1 MSNFN
6 MSKFSNQEVFYFAV
20 RLGMSVGGF
29 AGAVL
34 GFLFSHTFLGV
45 TVGGS
50 IGAMVGFGTG
60 VLVAFTTL
68 VILNLWE
75 KWKLAGD
82 LKKAQDFP
90 KLARGDKKG
99 QVSRSTR
106 YTLDSSSLLIDEEE
120 DYSYS
125 SDSMTSISSQANFD
139 EEEDYSSDTS
149 ATGMDYSLK
158 NLNHLGPRSRGN
170 KKRG

>member
-34 GFLFSHTFLGV
+34 GYWVSHTFLGV

-50 IGAMVGFGTG
+50 IGAVVGFGTG

-68 VILNLWE
+68 VN
-75 KWKLAGD
+75 KKLGF
-82 LKKAQDFP
+82 K
-90 KLARGDKKG
+90 
-99 QVSRSTR
+99 
-106 YTLDSSSLLIDEEE
+106 SLLLFCAHF
-120 DYSYS
+120 
-125 SDSMTSISSQANFD
+125 ISVVSNAV
-139 EEEDYSSDTS
+139 T
-149 ATGMDYSLK
+149 
-158 NLNHLGPRSRGN
+158 
-170 KKRG
+170 

>member
-1 MSNFN
+1 

-34 GFLFSHTFLGV
+34 GYWVSHTFLGV

-50 IGAMVGFGTG
+50 IGAVVGFGTG

-82 LKKAQDFP
+82 PKKAQDFP
-90 KLARGDKKG
+90 KLAIGDKKD
-99 QVSRSTR
+99 QVSPTR
-106 YTLDSSSLLIDEEE
+106 YTFDSSSLLIDEEE

-149 ATGMDYSLK
+149 ATGMDSLK
-158 NLNHLGPRSRGN
+158 NLKHLGPRSRGN